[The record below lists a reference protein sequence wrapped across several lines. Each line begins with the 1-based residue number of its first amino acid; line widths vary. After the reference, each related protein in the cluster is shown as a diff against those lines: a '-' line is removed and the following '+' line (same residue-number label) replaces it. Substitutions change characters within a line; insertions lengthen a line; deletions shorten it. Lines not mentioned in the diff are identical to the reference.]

1 MFWVELVEWFRAYRI
16 SLVAGL
22 GDQEALYERMI
33 QHTVNFGNALKQFLE
48 DEEFVDH
55 FISLIQEYINLVS
68 NLLQAR
74 LENNVEE
81 ADQAFRSILEN
92 IEQRARIISTVMP
105 TLDERAWYNQL
116 LRINTNLIEMGTA
129 LISGDFER
137 NIQLFDAL
145 ETQAEGLG
153 FYFTE
158 NLFDLF
164 N

>member
-1 MFWVELVEWFRAYRI
+1 MMFWVELVEWFRAYRI

-33 QHTVNFGNALKQFLE
+33 QHTVNFGNALKQFLD

-92 IEQRARIISTVMP
+92 IEQRWQG
-105 TLDERAWYNQL
+105 LFL
-116 LRINTNLIEMGTA
+116 L
-129 LISGDFER
+129 
-137 NIQLFDAL
+137 
-145 ETQAEGLG
+145 
-153 FYFTE
+153 
-158 NLFDLF
+158 
-164 N
+164 

>member
-1 MFWVELVEWFRAYRI
+1 
-16 SLVAGL
+16 
-22 GDQEALYERMI
+22 
-33 QHTVNFGNALKQFLE
+33 
-48 DEEFVDH
+48 
-55 FISLIQEYINLVS
+55 
-68 NLLQAR
+68 
-74 LENNVEE
+74 
-81 ADQAFRSILEN
+81 
-92 IEQRARIISTVMP
+92 MP

>member
-1 MFWVELVEWFRAYRI
+1 M
-16 SLVAGL
+16 
-22 GDQEALYERMI
+22 
-33 QHTVNFGNALKQFLE
+33 
-48 DEEFVDH
+48 
-55 FISLIQEYINLVS
+55 S